1 MIVLATARH
10 SESII
15 VARVCRWCLLWVVN
29 VPPAKSA
36 VDATRRYRLLT
47 TVRGVDFVS
56 CVCGDFNQTS
66 HRHVAGVRYQTSTGL
81 ATVQQFS
88 VLVTKKFTL

>member
-1 MIVLATARH
+1 MIVLATARR

-36 VDATRRYRLLT
+36 VDATRWYRLLT
-47 TVRGVDFVS
+47 TVRGVGFVS

-66 HRHVAGVRYQTSTGL
+66 HRHVAGVHEYRPSHCP
-81 ATVQQFS
+81 TVQCIR
-88 VLVTKKFTL
+88 VTKKFTL